1 MIEEKVSYIG
11 LQTVF
16 PKWKYRRWEEHKDA
30 VERQKDF

>member
-1 MIEEKVSYIG
+1 MIEEKVSCIR

-16 PKWKYRRWEEHKDA
+16 LKRKYRRWEEHKDA